1 MSPSDVPGFW
11 ESWFL
16 WRDPLA
22 VAIIAAALCSFV
34 GVYIVL
40 KRIVFVSAAMSQASG
55 VGVAMAFM
63 LCSIVGVDP
72 HHAPL
77 YLHPVP
83 WAILL
88 AAVVAQIFSGNL
100 GNRRLSGESVIGI
113 VYLVAAA
120 CVIMILNSPR
130 VTQEAHEVNDLL
142 YGNAVAVPPE
152 QLYIMSAAAIVVA
165 VVHGLFGKE
174 FVFTAFDPEMARTLG
189 LRTKLWSLVLFV
201 TFAVAISVSTRA
213 IGALPVFAFT
223 VIPPAAALII
233 GSRMWSVF
241 AISIVIGVVSAFIGY
256 YVSFHWSLPTG
267 ASMVIVAAAFL
278 AATMPGRFLRKGRR

>member
-1 MSPSDVPGFW
+1 MTDAGFW
-11 ESWFL
+11 ASWIF

-40 KRIVFVSAAMSQASG
+40 KRIVFVSAAMSQMSG
-55 VGVAMAFM
+55 VGVAFAFY
-63 LCSIVGVDP
+63 LCGVFAVDP
-72 HHAPL
+72 HHAPV
-77 YLHPVP
+77 YLHPVL
-83 WAILL
+83 WAIVAA
-88 AAVVAQIFSGNL
+88 AAVANVFSGNL

-113 VYLVAAA
+113 AYLVAAA
-120 CVIMILNSPR
+120 GVILILNSPH

-152 QLYIMSAAAIVVA
+152 QLYIMSAAAIAVA
-165 VVHGLFGKE
+165 LVHGLFGKE

-189 LRTKLWSLVLFV
+189 LRTSFWSLLLFL

-223 VIPPAAALII
+223 VIPPAAALLVA
-233 GSRMWSVF
+233 SRMWSAF
-241 AISIVIGVVSAFIGY
+241 AIAVGIGVASAFIGY
-256 YVSFHWSLPTG
+256 WASWQWQLPTG
-267 ASMVIVAAAFL
+267 ASMVSVAALFLLL
-278 AATMPGRFLRKGRR
+278 AAPRLALVKRKR

>member
-1 MSPSDVPGFW
+1 MTDVGFW

-16 WRDPLA
+16 WRDPMVVA
-22 VAIIAAALCSFV
+22 VIAAGMCAFI

-40 KRIVFVSAAMSQASG
+40 KRVVFVSAAMSQMSG
-55 VGVAMAFM
+55 VGVAFAFF
-63 LCSIVGVDP
+63 LCAIAGVDP
-72 HHAPL
+72 HHAPF

-83 WAILL
+83 WAI
-88 AAVVAQIFSGNL
+88 AAAAIVAQIFSANL
-100 GNRRLSGESVIGI
+100 GHRRLAGETVIGLA
-113 VYLVAAA
+113 YLIAAA
-120 CVIMILNSPR
+120 GVILILNSPR

-174 FVFTAFDPEMARTLG
+174 FIFTVFDPEMARTLG
-189 LRTKLWSLVLFV
+189 VRTRLWSLVLFL

-223 VIPPAAALII
+223 VIPPAVALLV

-241 AISIVIGVVSAFIGY
+241 AISVGVAVVSAFLGY
-256 YVSFHWSLPTG
+256 YASFHWSLPTG
-267 ASMVIVAAAFL
+267 ASMVMASALFL
-278 AATMPGRFLRKGRR
+278 LPALQRLRYKG

>member
-1 MSPSDVPGFW
+1 MSDVSFW
-11 ESWFL
+11 QSWFL

-22 VAIIAAALCSFV
+22 VAVIAAALCAFV

-40 KRIVFVSAAMSQASG
+40 KRIVFVSAAMSQGSG
-55 VGVAMAFM
+55 VGVAFAFM
-63 LCSIVGVDP
+63 LCSYAGVDP
-72 HHAPL
+72 HHAPF

-83 WAILL
+83 WAIFL
-88 AAVVAQIFSGNL
+88 AAGVAFIFSGNL
-100 GNRRLSGESVIGI
+100 GNRRLSGEAVIGI

-120 CVIMILNSPR
+120 CVILILNSPR

-152 QLYIMSAAAIVVA
+152 QLYIMAGAAIVVA
-165 VVHGLFGKE
+165 IVHGLFGKE
-174 FVFTAFDPEMARTLG
+174 FVFTAFDAEMAQTLG
-189 LRTKLWSLVLFV
+189 LRTKLWSLLLFV

-223 VIPPAAALII
+223 VIPPAAALMI

-241 AISIVIGVVSAFIGY
+241 ALAVAIAVTSAFIGY
-256 YVSFHWSLPTG
+256 YASFTWSLPTG
-267 ASMVIVAAAFL
+267 ASMVIVAAGFL
-278 AATMPGRFLRKGRR
+278 ALAVPGRALLERKR

>member
-1 MSPSDVPGFW
+1 MTDVGFW

-22 VAIIAAALCSFV
+22 VAVIAAALCSFV

-40 KRIVFVSAAMSQASG
+40 KRIVFVSAAMSQMSG
-55 VGVAMAFM
+55 VGVALAFFM
-63 LCSIVGVDP
+63 CGVFNVDP
-72 HHAPL
+72 HHAPF

-83 WAILL
+83 WAII
-88 AAVVAQIFSGNL
+88 AAALVARVFSGNL
-100 GNRRLSGESVIGI
+100 GNRRLSGETVIGLA
-113 VYLVAAA
+113 YLVAAA

-152 QLYIMSAAAIVVA
+152 QLYIMSGAAIVVA
-165 VVHGLFGKE
+165 LVHGLFGKE
-174 FVFTAFDPEMARTLG
+174 FLFTAFDAEMAQTLG
-189 LRTKLWSLVLFV
+189 IRTSFWSLLLFLS
-201 TFAVAISVSTRA
+201 FAVAISVSTRA

-223 VIPPAAALII
+223 VIPPACALMV

-241 AISIVIGVVSAFIGY
+241 TISIVVGVLSAFIGY

-267 ASMVIVAAAFL
+267 ASMVIVASIFLFL
-278 AATMPGRFLRKGRR
+278 AVPWLFLKRKR

>member
-1 MSPSDVPGFW
+1 VTEVGFW

-40 KRIVFVSAAMSQASG
+40 KRIVFVSAAMSQMSG
-55 VGVAMAFM
+55 VGVALAFFM
-63 LCSIVGVDP
+63 CGVFNLDP
-72 HHAPL
+72 HHAPF

-83 WAILL
+83 WAIV
-88 AAVVAQIFSGNL
+88 AAGLVARVFSGNL
-100 GNRRLSGESVIGI
+100 GNRRLSGETVIGLA
-113 VYLVAAA
+113 YLVAAA
-120 CVIMILNSPR
+120 CVILILNSPR

-152 QLYIMSAAAIVVA
+152 QLYIMSAAAISVA
-165 VVHGLFGKE
+165 LVHGLFGKE
-174 FVFTAFDPEMARTLG
+174 FVFVAFDPEMASTLG
-189 LRTKLWSLVLFV
+189 LRTSFWSLLLFL

-223 VIPPAAALII
+223 VIPPAAALMV

-241 AISIVIGVVSAFIGY
+241 AISIVIGVLSAFIGY

-267 ASMVIVAAAFL
+267 ASMVIVAACFLFL
-278 AATMPGRFLRKGRR
+278 AVPWLFLKRKR

>member
-113 VYLVAAA
+113 AYLVAAGG
-120 CVIMILNSPR
+120 VILILNSPH

-142 YGNAVAVPPE
+142 YGNAVTVSLS
-152 QLYIMSAAAIVVA
+152 QLYIMASAAIVVA

-174 FVFTAFDPEMARTLG
+174 FVFTAFDPEMASTLG
-189 LRTKLWSLVLFV
+189 LNTSWWSLLLFL
-201 TFAVAISVSTRA
+201 TFALAISVSTRA

-223 VIPPAAALII
+223 VIPPAAALLVA
-233 GSRMWSVF
+233 SRMWSAF
-241 AISIVIGVVSAFIGY
+241 LIAIVIGVLSAFIGY
-256 YVSFHWSLPTG
+256 WASWQWQLPTG
-267 ASMVIVAAAFL
+267 AAMVLVTALFLLLAVPRLAF
-278 AATMPGRFLRKGRR
+278 ARKR